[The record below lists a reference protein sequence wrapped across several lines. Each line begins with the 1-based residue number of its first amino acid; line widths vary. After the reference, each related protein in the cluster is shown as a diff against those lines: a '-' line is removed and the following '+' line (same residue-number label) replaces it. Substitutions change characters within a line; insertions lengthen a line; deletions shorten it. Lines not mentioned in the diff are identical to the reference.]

1 MHCRSVTL
9 PILLH
14 PARNSRS
21 SEPPWVYVVL
31 PAMET
36 RKVIWQVCEQRGRW
50 RDFYPAELNLQVEEA
65 FRVDEQGG
73 VHYVWRSGDNATQY
87 TIDFLRRV
95 QTNDATGYT
104 REIRRAIITD
114 E

>member
-1 MHCRSVTL
+1 M
-9 PILLH
+9 LH

-21 SEPPWVYVVL
+21 SETPWVYVVL

-73 VHYVWRSGDNATQY
+73 VHYVWRSGDNVTQY